1 MFCQGRRNPAC
12 EAPLGRGTRGTEGRI
27 FAGKGL
33 MEECEPR
40 FGERVSAIKN
50 GGVLA
55 ALPALL
61 KEGLLSSGGGGSVF
75 PMDITE

>member
-1 MFCQGRRNPAC
+1 
-12 EAPLGRGTRGTEGRI
+12 
-27 FAGKGL
+27 